1 MTIEIRLSGSGGQGI
16 ILAGEI
22 LGEALGI
29 HDDKNV
35 SLSTSYGG
43 QVRGGNSRCDI
54 LFTEEHEEIDF
65 PEVVDADILLAMTE
79 EALHESIDHVKE
91 EGVIIADST
100 YVKGEIKSKGRVYSF
115 PITVTAKEQLGTTM
129 VANMIALGMIAGITR
144 IVSEEGLEWALGER
158 VPRKAKEVNK
168 KAFRLGL
175 EVGRGMVQGK
185 HGD

>member
-29 HDDKNV
+29 YDDKNV

-54 LFTEEHEEIDF
+54 LFVEEHEEIDF

-91 EGVIIADST
+91 EGVIIVDST
-100 YVKGEIKSKGRVYSF
+100 HVKGEIKSKGRIYSF
-115 PITVTAKEQLGTTM
+115 PITVTAKEELGTTM
-129 VANMIALGMIAGITR
+129 VANMIALGIIVGITG
-144 IVSEEGLEWALGER
+144 IVSEEGLEWALAER

-175 EVGRGMVQGK
+175 EVGKRMLQGK